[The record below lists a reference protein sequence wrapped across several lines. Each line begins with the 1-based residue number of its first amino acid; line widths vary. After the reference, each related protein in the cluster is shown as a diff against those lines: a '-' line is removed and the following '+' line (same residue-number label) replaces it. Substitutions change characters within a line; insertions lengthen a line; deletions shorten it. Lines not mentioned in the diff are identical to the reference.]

1 MIIFVQTIK
10 TFNILSWSW
19 KLFSQI
25 GWSWTCLGQE
35 RLCFEMVLRWIWFL
49 NLRDSNQTL
58 GGLTHVLPLFFHNC
72 KQTLIRCSQDEI
84 WALRR
89 WSTLIR
95 SLSDQTWRGW
105 SPLISGWDWSE
116 LRPLFLSGLSSEQV
130 ADSDQMI
137 DWSEVGG
144 PEPPAAGESGGTGSN
159 QEGTDSIRPCHT
171 LHPALPKCTL
181 WTDSIRP
188 APALC
193 TTLLSSAHCNVRRD
207 GRYPV
212 AIYQMTRNRL
222 QHRLASLRS

>member
-19 KLFSQI
+19 KLVHRLGGLGHVF
-25 GWSWTCLGQE
+25 WTCQE

-58 GGLTHVLPLFFHNC
+58 GGLTSVLSLFFHNC
-72 KQTLIRCSQDEI
+72 EQTLIRCSQDEI

-89 WSTLIR
+89 WLSLIR
-95 SLSDQTWRGW
+95 WLSDQTWRGW

-159 QEGTDSIRPCHT
+159 QEGTDSIRPW
-171 LHPALPKCTL
+171 LHSALLHYFTVKCTL
-181 WTDSIRP
+181 
-188 APALC
+188 
-193 TTLLSSAHCNVRRD
+193 
-207 GRYPV
+207 
-212 AIYQMTRNRL
+212 
-222 QHRLASLRS
+222 